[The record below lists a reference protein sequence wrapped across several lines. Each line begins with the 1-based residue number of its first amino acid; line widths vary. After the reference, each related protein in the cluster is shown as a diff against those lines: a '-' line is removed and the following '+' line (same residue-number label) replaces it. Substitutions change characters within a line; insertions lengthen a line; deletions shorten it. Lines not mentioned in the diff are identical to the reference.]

1 MSKDKSY
8 RIRTKIGNESEKVL
22 YVNLEQTYDSL
33 DILSLKINQ
42 TNAYKLYQAD
52 YGVVVGRVYAN
63 GGFGVPNAK
72 ISVFFE
78 STEEWNSVMKSL
90 YPYASVNSVDNN
102 GIRYNLLMDEVD
114 DACHQNVGT
123 FPNKRFVLD
132 NNDII
137 EVFDKYYKYTTATN
151 SAGDYMLFG
160 IPTGQQT
167 IHMDVDLSDVG
178 ILSQRPRDMIYKG
191 YNITM
196 FESPNKFKTD
206 TNLDSL
212 PQIQSQDT
220 SIFVYPYWGDTSDT
234 TDSSDLIAVTR
245 CDISLKYKFEPTCI
259 FMGSVITSTGT
270 DAINKDCSSS
280 PTLGRMENLVTGEG
294 TIEMIRKRFDNK
306 VEQFSIEG
314 NRLIDSDGVWCYQIP
329 MNLDY
334 IITDEFG
341 NIVPS
346 DNPDKGIPTR
356 TRVRFRVSIDDIV
369 NDEKARNRCKY
380 LVPNNP
386 HLDEV
391 NYPYFT
397 EQYKSSP
404 ETDDGVDY
412 EFGTKTKD
420 ENFRDLFWNKVYT
433 VKNYIPRI
441 QKGTYGKNNRKYCGI
456 KLINHHGDN
465 NPMPFNNLSIKLGF
479 TYKLLCF
486 IIKLIINLISFLN
499 NLITVIAIIPCI
511 LYKFFNGC
519 SKIWLIGVICK
530 PFRNAFKAA
539 IPSCVSLDS
548 EFCGDEVTHKYTYY
562 PGCGKFLGAN
572 LGSWAGC
579 VADITRERHN
589 KKQVNGV
596 EVEDRTTAV
605 FGFGEL
611 MNCVENSLAEEHD
624 ALSLNFTN
632 DWINGC
638 LFMPMWFRRITP
650 KKKFLFWTIHRAKDE
665 YCNFNTLYGA
675 LYTLSTCALRRRH
688 NVSYDSIYS
697 TKGKETA
704 HILNGGDSSLCG
716 NKNRDCDK
724 NKAYMRIPSGVVVSR
739 TTIDEKTVYYYKA
752 ASTLY
757 TTEEGKSMFGR
768 LFATDIVL
776 LGSLNECDIDGV
788 PQFFKSLESTTY
800 NEPSQ
805 LLVAS
810 TDIAV
815 EYNEDFGDEEER
827 TGLGY
832 LTSHTEAENEGSIK
846 ENRGPRNIN
855 LTATTLSE
863 QTGKDW
869 GNTNDDLCNGG
880 KTITAGDNAGNNDDG
895 GLFYGIGCSNTDV
908 RPKSCINLSRICE
921 YGVML
926 DSSSLIETEIENG
939 DGGVVIDGTDIQT
952 ERLSP
957 DGYIS
962 KDDIYDDDGRT
973 AFATM
978 NGNGL
983 KTVVD
988 NTTGLRK
995 YVFKTL
1001 IVDNFDGSL
1010 YDIMK
1015 KTQTSCTQSPKYN
1028 YYLETF
1034 SDGYY
1039 DFRMGT
1045 GINNWEGSSD
1055 KNTHFYDYENSF
1067 PIYENSFYFYFGLKP
1082 GKTAI
1087 EKFNSIY
1094 FSECADTE
1102 ASEKVDFTV
1111 KARAWCT
1118 AIKEP
1123 KEPLEDKGY
1132 VTFDVSEVEIPCD
1145 ISLSPMSN
1153 AVTEQITYKINQ
1165 VQHEKIYVSQV
1176 KHPELEKKGYVKVEL
1191 SVISSSEQSES
1202 MTYLPN
1208 GTYSMSVED
1217 ADGNFYDDI
1226 LDVNPPSMKCTT
1238 IKTNF
1243 VNSSEE
1249 LLEIYGTYANIIAES
1264 KLANAENTDN
1274 MTIDVTREIGGT
1286 IAMATPIDSLNDSN
1300 ILDYTVTLEL
1310 IGELN
1315 VETIGYSDNRKI
1327 KYWRQISKSDYEWL
1341 NVENEEVVSR
1351 VVGDKV
1357 YKIST
1362 RDEGDERVDV
1372 KLAVEGDNGEDNTY
1386 YAPITPE
1393 ENDRIE
1399 AKQYTA
1405 SVTVNNGKIVSGD
1418 IDKIMT
1424 SITNGNG
1431 TSGVGDAIN
1440 AIVFKLPKDNE
1451 QYRLTVTELCK
1462 DDNGDY
1468 IQCGNVYTERFSVT
1482 VKQPFKLIIN
1492 ETIDYDVIK
1501 DWETGFIVSGTGKGR
1516 KIVEKDNSSI
1526 SQKWLHISN
1535 PDNYSWNKLGEYQ
1548 DLDEQI
1554 ISMLLAIK
1562 SDINSLQDNEDALYE
1577 VYDVVLSYLYKTDNE
1592 VKTFVDNMFDNAGRY
1607 GQKDI
1612 EETVGFADTFLYNRK
1627 NGNINIEIDIE
1638 AAKRA
1643 LDKINNALSS
1653 SRYQINSIISKEE
1666 YDALT
1671 ATEKEKH
1678 RPITYYNVN
1687 NDSEIITFNDY
1698 EKLPTLTLSNYV
1710 MNKAVEC
1717 LWTTENGSLTRDEQ
1731 AEYHVYCYQ
1740 TSSGEI
1746 FTEENTD
1753 KEKYITYY
1761 SNGHVT
1767 NNLDGVSDNPNPD
1780 TNDITKGSIKL
1791 PYSYLYKKDDL
1802 QMTWFDYISY
1812 RCQSDFKPYEYI
1824 NVDTFKVT
1832 VFINQE
1838 WKDTN
1843 NNLTYSGYYLVLN
1856 EFINDNMINFKLLS
1870 DGSTRYHVTYING
1883 ETSLPVDWDTWY
1895 ITADGKEPTNTI
1907 DEVVSID
1914 NTIKA
1919 LLDRVPLIKDSFI
1932 VDMKNAFMITCKG
1945 QNKMM
1950 TFSALTDDRPV
1961 EYNVVYRNEVL
1972 PEDVEDPE
1980 FNVLEPKDTIID
1992 VNGSM
1997 IDNITIPTI
2006 INVNNKSYGNTLHK
2020 ITESGDRLCFARD
2033 NYFKT
2038 PSSAATDKYWKKA
2051 YFIGLKNRVGDTIP
2065 RGERTDTSLK
2075 YFGFHIIG
2083 KPLDIQSI
2091 SWANIKGIPYFNV
2104 TGNRAGNTVTM
2115 SGLLSGNIY
2124 NGIIS
2129 SNKDENG
2136 KNMTFFEEQSVG
2148 AATLKIYTPI
2158 PDGFNENTI
2167 EDEIP
2172 TKRYIVGLYS
2182 LDRIVDLAKK
2192 YINELDLDIYF
2203 EKVYKTKIYVNNND
2217 DSDIIDDYTYN
2228 IAVEEYN
2235 QSTQSGETLT
2245 DIDPTQYTEILN
2257 KYKMILSN
2265 DYAYLSEEEQA
2276 YYFGEFY
2283 YYYNEADIENSIQ
2296 KWFIN
2301 ENDEK
2306 EYQEYI
2312 EIDSGYYVKYTED
2325 HVVEPEKYTS
2335 YRNYKC
2341 IESYDSDQ
2349 QYVTLLP
2356 LDSDMVI
2363 NDKSD
2368 CYAERYIDANMKIV
2382 LSNGSVNDC
2391 RHKYSDESSIFDVDC
2406 DNMSA
2411 ESVTYYAFMVSNN
2424 SSEGTPYPL
2433 NNAVPIGS
2441 IGGIEMP
2448 LSYIDVGATSDID
2461 TCKFSYNKTKNNTK
2475 WLFTTAT
2482 QPTIASNG
2490 RMYLGDVQTTSELQS
2505 TSGSGNNV
2513 TFTGYSDTGSF
2524 TLKTDKAKYASRT
2537 YSHRPYYI
2545 VAITSDNARA
2555 ISPVYDFTY
2564 TEFVFEVGKL
2574 RELIDSTDDNGNP
2587 ITETDV
2593 RYGFTLNV
2601 REDGDKHYYFQNY
2614 EYTIQ
2619 VFKKSE
2625 NQYTSLG
2632 NVYHYPDNMRKYGTL
2647 IENEYV
2653 KDMMT
2658 NGGNGRI
2665 ALSLLFS
2672 TIEAQAKDITGLLH
2686 KNVLYDDT
2694 GFFDTNKT
2702 HYWETINWL
2711 PNGGTWTYGNS
2722 FTPRSYYGTDE
2733 TVSLIYDNGETY
2745 YLAGGGQDVTSFEQI
2760 VENVNEYGVKFEF
2773 CGWTTSPDG
2782 QSVYG
2787 SPDTELTVNNPIN
2800 YYASWGAADD
2810 AITVLWDYK
2819 YPNGTS
2825 YHTDTMI
2832 PKGRL
2837 TCVDLPP
2844 KPVYNGYSFDGWK
2857 NVANNDVVRDGCYKI
2872 DDTDNS
2878 VGDSVTLQGQWT
2890 QTSFFVNI
2898 CLEVDGIWVN
2908 DGQNIALYD
2917 NGNMYLRF
2925 SCNGHN
2931 DDGYYNLHSSNGGT
2945 IVGGNKMYFK
2955 KIINPISNDNGQ
2967 AGLNFKVHS
2976 LLFETKKFTNNANEV
2991 LYLYSIGRNGM
3002 SDTSTISTV
3011 NVNENIEKGEIYS
3024 FGGFPNTANNTIGNW
3039 TNTYNGITDDY
3050 CGIIEYGGIEEY
3062 KGDIYYKITLKNLYY
3077 NQ

>member
-8 RIRTKIGNESEKVL
+8 RIRANVGNETEKVL

-42 TNAYKLYQAD
+42 TNAYKLYQSN
-52 YGVVVGRVYAN
+52 YGVIVGRVYAN

-72 ISVFFE
+72 ISVFIE
-78 STEEWNSVMKSL
+78 TTEEWGTVMNTL
-90 YPYASVNSVDNN
+90 YPYASVTSVDNK
-102 GIRYNLLMDEVD
+102 GIRYNLLLDEVD
-114 DACHQNVGT
+114 DACHQDVGT
-123 FPNKRFVLD
+123 FPNKRYVLD

-137 EVFDKYYKYTTATN
+137 EVFEKYYKYTTTTN

-160 IPTGQQT
+160 VPTGAQT

-206 TNLDSL
+206 TNIDSL

-220 SIFVYPYWGDTSDT
+220 SAFVYPYWGDTSDT
-234 TDSSDLIAVTR
+234 SDSSDLIAVTR
-245 CDISLKYKFEPTCI
+245 CDIALKYKFEPTCI
-259 FMGSVITSTGT
+259 FMGSVVTSTGT

-280 PTLGRMENLVTGEG
+280 LHLGRMENLVTGEG

-356 TRVRFRVSIDDIV
+356 TRVRFRISLDDIV

-386 HLDEV
+386 HLDEE

-397 EQYKSSP
+397 EQYKSAPVS
-404 ETDDGVDY
+404 DDGVDY

-433 VKNYIPRI
+433 VKNFIPRI
-441 QKGTYGKNNRKYCGI
+441 QKGTYGKNNRKFCGI
-456 KLINHHGDN
+456 KMVNHHGDN
-465 NPMPFNNLSIKLGF
+465 NPMPFNNVAIKLGF

-499 NLITVIAIIPCI
+499 NLITIIAIIPCI

-519 SKIWLIGVICK
+519 SKIWLIGAICK

-548 EFCGDEVTHKYTYY
+548 EFCNDEVTHKYTYY
-562 PGCGKFLGAN
+562 PGCGKFLGAS

-579 VADITRERHN
+579 VAEITRERHN

-596 EVEDRTTAV
+596 PIEDRTVAV
-605 FGFGEL
+605 FETGEL
-611 MNCVENSLAEEHD
+611 MNCVENALAEEHD
-624 ALSLNFTN
+624 GISLNFTN

-638 LFMPMWFRRITP
+638 LFMPMWFRKITP
-650 KKKFLFWTIHRAKDE
+650 KKKFLFWTIHRAKDQHCS
-665 YCNFNTLYGA
+665 YTTLYGGV
-675 LYTLSTCALRRRH
+675 YTLSTCALNKRH
-688 NVSYDSIYS
+688 NISYDSIYS

-704 HILNGGDSSLCG
+704 YVINGSDSGLCT

-724 NKAYMRIPSGVVVSR
+724 AKAYMRIPTGIVVSK

-757 TTEEGKSMFGR
+757 TEDESKTVFGR

-776 LGSLNECDIDGV
+776 LGSLNECDMDGI

-800 NEPSQ
+800 NEPSN

-810 TDIAV
+810 TDISV
-815 EYNEDFGDEEER
+815 DYQSDFDEDEEP
-827 TGLGY
+827 TAYNY
-832 LTSHTEAENEGSIK
+832 LTSHTEAENESNK
-846 ENRGPRNIN
+846 QRGPVNISLN
-855 LTATTLSE
+855 ATAVSE

-880 KTITAGDNAGNNDDG
+880 KTITAGAGAGNNDDG
-895 GLFYGIGCSNTDV
+895 GLFYGIGCSDTDV

-921 YGVML
+921 YGVTL
-926 DSSSLIETEIENG
+926 DASSLIETESEDVG
-939 DGGVVIDGTDIQT
+939 DGAVIDGTDITT

-983 KTVVD
+983 KTVID

-1010 YDIMK
+1010 REIMK

-1045 GINNWEGSSD
+1045 GINNLEGSPN
-1055 KNTHFYDYENSF
+1055 KNNHFYDYNNKF
-1067 PIYENSFYFYFGLKP
+1067 PIYENSFYFYFGLNV
-1082 GKTAI
+1082 GNTAI

-1094 FSECADTE
+1094 FSECSDAEDT
-1102 ASEKVDFTV
+1102 EKVDFTI
-1111 KARAWCT
+1111 KARAWCST
-1118 AIKEP
+1118 IKEF
-1123 KEPLEDKGY
+1123 EDEGY
-1132 VTFDVSEVEIPCD
+1132 VTFNLSEVEIPCD

-1153 AVTEQITYKINQ
+1153 AESDQVTYKINQ
-1165 VQHEKIYVSQV
+1165 VQHEKIYVSQTR
-1176 KHPELEKKGYVKVEL
+1176 HNELEKKGYVKMEIE
-1191 SVISSSEQSES
+1191 SVSSESSQTS
-1202 MTYLPN
+1202 TYIPN
-1208 GTYSMSVED
+1208 GTYTMSVED
-1217 ADGNFYDDI
+1217 ADGNFYEDI
-1226 LDVNPPSMKCTT
+1226 LDINPPSMKCTT
-1238 IKTNF
+1238 VKTNF
-1243 VNSSEE
+1243 VNSTEE
-1249 LLEIYGTYANIIAES
+1249 LLEIYGDYERIIAEN
-1264 KLANAENTDN
+1264 KLVVNDDSDEFTVNT
-1274 MTIDVTREIGGT
+1274 TREIGGT
-1286 IAMATPIDSLNDSN
+1286 IALATPIDGLNDSKIKN
-1300 ILDYTVTLEL
+1300 YVVTLEL
-1310 IGELN
+1310 LGDLN
-1315 VETIGYSDNRKI
+1315 VETISYSNNREV
-1327 KYWRQISKSDYEWL
+1327 KYWRQISKADYNWL
-1341 NVENEEVVSR
+1341 QVENEDITTN

-1357 YKIST
+1357 YKISAN
-1362 RDEGDERVDV
+1362 DDGNERTEV
-1372 KLAVEGDNGEDNTY
+1372 KLAIEDESDEDNNTY
-1386 YAPITPE
+1386 YVPITRE
-1393 ENDRIE
+1393 ENDSLNAR
-1399 AKQYTA
+1399 QYTA
-1405 SVTVNNGKIVSGD
+1405 SITVHEGCFVEGD
-1418 IDKIMT
+1418 VDKIMVSKGVDT
-1424 SITNGNG
+1424 DNGDV
-1431 TSGVGDAIN
+1431 VGDAPAVGDAVDVI
-1440 AIVFKLPKDNE
+1440 IFKLPKDNE
-1451 QYRLTVTELCK
+1451 QYLLTVSELCE
-1462 DDNGDY
+1462 DDNGTY
-1468 IQCGNVYTERFSVT
+1468 IECGNIYTERFVVT

-1501 DWETGFIVSGTGKGR
+1501 DWACGFKVNGTGKAR
-1516 KIVEKDNSSI
+1516 TIVQDSTNSVS
-1526 SQKWLHISN
+1526 SKWWHMS
-1535 PDNYSWNKLGEYQ
+1535 DSKNYSWDKYSGYQ
-1548 DLDEQI
+1548 DLDGQI
-1554 ISMLLAIK
+1554 IEMLMAIK
-1562 SDINSLQDNEDALYE
+1562 NSINSLKDDDDALYE
-1577 VYDVVLSYLYKTDNE
+1577 VYDVVLSYLYKTDAN
-1592 VKTFVDNMFDNAGRY
+1592 VKTFVDNMVDNVGRY
-1607 GQKDI
+1607 GQDG
-1612 EETVGFADTFLYNRK
+1612 EETVGAVETFLYNRK
-1627 NGNINIEIDIE
+1627 DSTGTTNIEIDID
-1638 AAKRA
+1638 AAKLA
-1643 LDKINNALSS
+1643 VQKINDTLQSA
-1653 SRYQINSIISKEE
+1653 RYQINSIISKQDYNDLPNDNERAK
-1666 YDALT
+1666 Y
-1671 ATEKEKH
+1671 
-1678 RPITYYNVN
+1678 RPITYALIGDDN
-1687 NDSEIITFNDY
+1687 EQITADEFDN
-1698 EKLPTLTLSNYV
+1698 LPELCANEYAL
-1710 MNKAVEC
+1710 NKSVEC
-1717 LWTTENGSLTRDEQ
+1717 LWTTGNGELTLDEQ

-1740 TSSGEI
+1740 TQDGKI
-1746 FTEENTD
+1746 FTNKD
-1753 KEKYITYY
+1753 SGDDIYITYY
-1761 SNGHVT
+1761 SNGRAT
-1767 NNLDGVSDNPNPD
+1767 SSIDDVSINPWPID
-1780 TNDITKGSIKL
+1780 DETTKGSIKL
-1791 PYSYLYKKDDL
+1791 PYSYFYEPEDL
-1802 QMTWFDYISY
+1802 TLNWFDYLNY
-1812 RCQSDFKPYEYI
+1812 RCQSDFEPFEYI

-1832 VFINQE
+1832 VFVNQE
-1838 WKDTN
+1838 WKDSN
-1843 NNLTYSGYYLVLN
+1843 NVTYSGYYFVLN
-1856 EFINDNMINFKLLS
+1856 EFITNDMVNVNNFKLLS
-1870 DGSTRYHVTYING
+1870 DGSTRYYVTYING
-1883 ETSLPVDWDTWY
+1883 ETSLPVDWDDKWY
-1895 ITADGKEPTNTI
+1895 ITADGKDPINT
-1907 DEVVSID
+1907 VD
-1914 NTIKA
+1914 NIVDINKTIIA
-1919 LLDRVPLIKDSFI
+1919 LLDMVPEIKNSFI

-1950 TFSALTDDRPV
+1950 TFSALTDDKPV

-2038 PSSAATDKYWKKA
+2038 PSSTATDKYWKKA

-2091 SWANIKGIPYFNV
+2091 SWANIRGIPYFNV
-2104 TGNRAGNTVTM
+2104 TDNRVGNTVTM

-2124 NGIIS
+2124 NGIIT

-2136 KNMTFFEEQSVG
+2136 KNMTFFEEQLVG

-2158 PDGFNENTI
+2158 PDGFNKETI
-2167 EDEIP
+2167 EDDIP
-2172 TKRYIVGLYS
+2172 TTRYIVGIYS
-2182 LDRIVDLAKK
+2182 LDRIVDLAKQYLNK
-2192 YINELDLDIYF
+2192 MDVGIYF
-2203 EKVYKTKIYVNNND
+2203 EKIYKIHIYKNINDNN
-2217 DSDIIDDYTYN
+2217 DIIDE
-2228 IAVEEYN
+2228 AEYN
-2235 QSTQSGETLT
+2235 VIVADWEAAQAEGGST
-2245 DIDPTQYTEILN
+2245 DIPDPSNYTIISN
-2257 KYKMILSN
+2257 KVKMVIST
-2265 DYAYLSEEEQA
+2265 DYLYLSDEDKA

-2283 YYYNEADIENSIQ
+2283 FYYKEEDIVGNAVIDGLATTLD
-2296 KWFIN
+2296 KY
-2301 ENDEK
+2301 D
-2306 EYQEYI
+2306 YI
-2312 EIDSGYYVKYTED
+2312 EIDDGRYVKYTSS
-2325 HVVEPEKYTS
+2325 HVVNTENYTS

-2341 IESYDSDQ
+2341 VESYDSSQ

-2356 LDSDMVI
+2356 LDSDMII
-2363 NDKSD
+2363 NDKTD
-2368 CYAERYIDANMKIV
+2368 CYTERYIDANMKIV

-2391 RHKYSDESSIFDVDC
+2391 RHKNSDESSIFDVDC

-2411 ESVTYYAFMVSNN
+2411 ESVIYYAFMVSDD

-2433 NNAVPIGS
+2433 NNAVSIGS
-2441 IGGIEMP
+2441 IGGFEMP
-2448 LSYIDVGATSDID
+2448 LSYINVGATNNID
-2461 TCKFSYNKTKNNTK
+2461 NCKFSYNNTK

-2490 RMYLGDVQTTSELQS
+2490 RMYLGDVRTTSELYS
-2505 TSGSGNNV
+2505 SSGSGNNV

-2524 TLKTDKAKYASRT
+2524 ILKTDKAKYASRT

-2574 RELIDSTDDNGNP
+2574 RELIDSTDDAGNP
-2587 ITETDV
+2587 TTETSV
-2593 RYGFTLNV
+2593 RYGFTLSV

-2632 NVYHYPDNMRKYGTL
+2632 NVYHYPDNMSKYGTI

-2653 KDMMT
+2653 K
-2658 NGGNGRI
+2658 NIVEEEGYG
-2665 ALSLLFS
+2665 ALALGWLYGQL
-2672 TIEAQAKDITGLLH
+2672 EAQAKDITGLLH

-2694 GFFDTNKT
+2694 GFFDTYNV
-2702 HYWETINWL
+2702 HDWVTINWM
-2711 PNGGTWTYGNS
+2711 PNGGTWTYENS
-2722 FTPRSYYGTDE
+2722 FTPRSYYGNDE
-2733 TVSLIYDNGETY
+2733 IVSLIYDIGETY
-2745 YLAGGGQDVTSFEQI
+2745 YLAGGGQGVHSFEQI
-2760 VENVNEYGVKFEF
+2760 VENVNEYGVKLRFR
-2773 CGWTTSPDG
+2773 GWTTSPDG
-2782 QSVYG
+2782 QYVYD
-2787 SPDTELTVNNPIN
+2787 SPGAQLTVNNPIN
-2800 YYASWGAADD
+2800 YYASWGAAQD
-2810 AITVLWDYK
+2810 AITVLWDYN
-2819 YPNGTS
+2819 YPNGTL
-2825 YHTDTMI
+2825 YHTDTVI

-2844 KPVYNGYSFDGWK
+2844 KPVCNGYRFDGWK
-2857 NVANNDVVRDGCYKI
+2857 DVVNNVVVTSGCYEI

-2878 VGDSVTLQGQWT
+2878 VGSSVTLKGQWT

-2898 CLEVDGIWVN
+2898 CLEVDGAWV
-2908 DGQNIALYD
+2908 DDSRNIALYD
-2917 NGNMYLRF
+2917 NGNMWLRF

-2931 DDGYYNLHSSNGGT
+2931 DDGYHILHNPNGGT
-2945 IVGGNKMYFK
+2945 VVSGNKMYFK
-2955 KIINPISNDNGQ
+2955 EIISPIPNSNGQ

-3002 SDTSTISTV
+3002 SDTSAISTV
-3011 NVNENIEKGEIYS
+3011 NVNDNIERGEVYG
-3024 FGGFPNTANNTIGNW
+3024 FGGFPNTVNNTTGNW

-3050 CGIIEYGGIEEY
+3050 CGIIEYGETEEY
-3062 KGDIYYKITLKNLYY
+3062 NGDIYYKITLKNLYY